1 MQKPWPWEENPK
13 DWNKTLVK
21 SLFLN
26 FVNLCTYV
34 PFFLYN
40 EAKMKIPYVL
50 DLSETPSLWTIIKV
64 FTFIVILEDLLTTI
78 THRIFHIGPFYTY
91 VHKLHH

>member
-13 DWNKTLVK
+13 DWNKTLLK

-40 EAKMKIPYVL
+40 EAKLKIPYVL

-64 FTFIVILEDLLTTI
+64 FTFIVIPRRPADDNHPPNFPHRPLL
-78 THRIFHIGPFYTY
+78 HIRP
-91 VHKLHH
+91 